1 MGLRHVP
8 DEEMPDAFREKVRK
22 VRSLVGD
29 TRFLEVAANAPH
41 MIDFYWGD
49 FYQGVFFTGIVDI
62 RIKEL
67 VRLLLANIHGCMF
80 CQAGDAASARSHGV
94 TDAEIEALWD
104 FENGPFDARE
114 KAALRVAAGISL
126 ANRDDEIAP
135 EVREELT
142 QHFRDD
148 EVIELL
154 MVCGVLTGMAR
165 MMFAMDLADK
175 ADSCPI
181 LPKVAP

>member
-8 DEEMPDAFREKVRK
+8 DDEMSDAFRTKVQK
-22 VRSLVGD
+22 VRSMVGD
-29 TRFLEVAANAPH
+29 ARFLEVAANAPH
-41 MIDFYWGD
+41 MIDFYWGH
-49 FYQGVFFTGIVDI
+49 FYEGVFFGGIVDI
-62 RIKEL
+62 RVKEL

-94 TDAEIEALWD
+94 TDEEIDALWD
-104 FENGPFDARE
+104 FESGPFSPAE
-114 KAALRVAAGISL
+114 KAALRVAAGVSL

-135 EVREELT
+135 KVRDELSD
-142 QHFRDD
+142 HFEDD

-175 ADSCPI
+175 SDACPV
-181 LPKVAP
+181 LPAVR